1 MMMRSGLLT
10 RFVVVGA
17 ITAGVWLQMTPAG
30 AQSGF
35 TPILELHSLTTN
47 RDGGIFQTATGRT
60 DFVPGRRV
68 TTSFGAGTTRPEELT
83 LCGGGVGGDATVES
97 MLKENS
103 FVWKVT
109 TVPIK
114 YDAGRATF
122 DLEWARYR
130 ADGGGRPAAQ
140 GRLTLT
146 LADGQRQVID
156 LAHGAAGSAGCNA
169 AATLIEV
176 GVGLQAEP
184 KLAQAILQ
192 YDLWLTHHAADGA
205 KQVRHFA
212 GMGVQGADVAF
223 AFVPLRLAVPQLV
236 SNQAAYDVNIT
247 VLGTLRGRLQADG
260 RIALSVDTTR
270 RDGLGRRGE
279 GPDGWSGNSGVKRL
293 ELAPAEAVEI
303 ELPPIGGR
311 SSRPAVAGVIPST
324 RPGATPQS
332 GQPVTVAD
340 GRVTVDNARFFEGQ
354 RTSLVVQVRQVQ

>member
-1 MMMRSGLLT
+1 MMRNGLLS
-10 RFVVVGA
+10 RMVVVSA
-17 ITAGVWLQMTPAG
+17 VAAGVWLQMTPAG
-30 AQSGF
+30 AQPGF
-35 TPILELHSLTTN
+35 TPIIEVHSLTTK
-47 RDGGIFQTATGRT
+47 RDGGIFQTATGRAA
-60 DFVPGRRV
+60 FVPGRRV

-114 YDAGRATF
+114 YEAGRATF

-146 LADGQRQVID
+146 LADGQRQAID

-169 AATLIEV
+169 ASTLIEI
-176 GVGLQAEP
+176 GIGLQAEP

-192 YDLWLTHHAADGA
+192 YDLWLTHLAADGA
-205 KQVRHFA
+205 KQIRHFV

-236 SNQAAYDVNIT
+236 SNQTAYDVNVT

-260 RIALSVDTTR
+260 HIALSVDTTR
-270 RDGLGRRGE
+270 RDGLGLRGE
-279 GPDGWSGNSGVKRL
+279 EPDGWSGNSGVKWL
-293 ELAPAEAVEI
+293 ELAPSEAVEI
-303 ELPPIGGR
+303 ELPSIGGR
-311 SSRPAVAGVIPST
+311 SSRPAVAGVIPPPISGDT
-324 RPGATPQS
+324 RIS
-332 GQPVTVAD
+332 QPVTVAD
-340 GRVTVDNARFFEGQ
+340 GRVTVDNALFFQGQ
-354 RTSLVVQVRQVQ
+354 RTSLVVQVRRVQ